1 MANNKK
7 YVPPSKR
14 FRRGAGDRGSYFD
27 YWLGGGRWKPRPR
40 VQGAIRDRTPI
51 VNPSVT
57 PRQQTTP
64 SISPLP
70 APINPIAATPA
81 NIRDSGATLVPN
93 NVSPFKLGTLPP
105 FGTTEEIGEVKEK
118 GLLDRAGD
126 FISRKWEGR
135 DKTPM
140 DSPVNRGL
148 IQFGL
153 SAMNPDTYYNKE
165 GFGIGALGAFSKAG
179 QAGLAEHDKITKMLA
194 KREDRRFDRD
204 MRNRLY
210 DLEVDK
216 GDRAQQ
222 ELGFRE
228 QEIDLLGD
236 RFDLD
241 QKNIKGLIKT
251 RAGQIKLQERIFAHN
266 KWKDREA
273 NEQMSLGETGM
284 SFTKAQWAKIIPTI
298 VTSETSLDSM
308 TMYMLSQMAPQ
319 QKAIF
324 MKELRQSDPLAK
336 MTAIFKQLKSEKKK
350 RWKKKKPTS
359 RSDGYHP
366 TDGTEDPLSTKET
379 KKIIRDI
386 LDPQN
391 ANKLERILKSRNQN
405 G

>member
-1 MANNKK
+1 MAKGK
-7 YVPPSKR
+7 YISPSKR
-14 FRRGAGDRGSYFD
+14 YRRDAGDVGDWYD
-27 YWLGGGRWKPRPR
+27 YWLGGGNWKPDASVAIEKEYKRPP
-40 VQGAIRDRTPI
+40 VLGSGKPLF
-51 VNPSVT
+51 PSV
-57 PRQQTTP
+57 PRQTIHQTTT
-64 SISPLP
+64 SPRAMPVTQRLP
-70 APINPIAATPA
+70 APINPIKATPA

-93 NVSPFKLGTLPP
+93 NVSPL
-105 FGTTEEIGEVKEK
+105 EVPKR

-153 SAMNPDTYYNKE
+153 SAMNPDTYYNDQ

-179 QAGLAEHDKITKMLA
+179 QAGLAEHDKITEMLA

-216 GDRAQQ
+216 GDRAQE

-236 RFDLD
+236 RFKLD
-241 QKNIKGLIKT
+241 EKNIKGLVKT
-251 RAGQIKLQERIFAHN
+251 RAGQLKLQERIFAHN
-266 KWKDREA
+266 QWKDREA
-273 NEQMSLGETGM
+273 NEQMKMSGTDM

-298 VTSETSLDSM
+298 VSSQTELDAM
-308 TMYMLSQMAPQ
+308 TMYMVSQMEKKE
-319 QKAIF
+319 KAVF
-324 MKELRQSDPLAK
+324 MKQMESNDP
-336 MTAIFKQLKSEKKK
+336 MTRLNALFKKL
-350 RWKKKKPTS
+350 KPTS

-366 TDGTEDPLSTKET
+366 TDGTEDPLSTWEM
-379 KKIIRDI
+379 KKMIRGI
-386 LDPQN
+386 LDPQK
-391 ANKLERILKSRNQN
+391 ANQLERILKARNQN